1 MKSIALK
8 KEKQT
13 LEHLNT
19 VTLELNDAKSMID
32 IMKAEIEKTNTALDQ
47 ELSSHI
53 STKVNN
59 VWCIK
64 IRTKGSS
71 KRLLSLVRILM
82 HQTLHNKRGLA
93 EIVQFKTF
101 CSNSYKIFSE
111 LESIDFYTYLWIL

>member
-1 MKSIALK
+1 MQVSYKGRKIQVFSPLRLTASLYRYSEFLELQESATLEATTTELNEALALVESMKSIALK

-53 STKVNN
+53 STKVN
-59 VWCIK
+59 
-64 IRTKGSS
+64 T
-71 KRLLSLVRILM
+71 
-82 HQTLHNKRGLA
+82 
-93 EIVQFKTF
+93 
-101 CSNSYKIFSE
+101 
-111 LESIDFYTYLWIL
+111 